1 MSQREVRPAKI
12 ERIGF
17 IGLGIMGRPM
27 ASNLIKGGFNVI
39 GYSRTATTRDEFV
52 ASGGEAAGSVAEA
65 TRHSDMVITMLPD
78 TPDVQEVAL
87 GRSGVFESAAP
98 GLLYCDMSTISPV
111 ASAELALKGRQ
122 RDVHVLDAPVS
133 GGEVGAKEAALSIM
147 VGGSAGDFEQAK
159 PVFDAMGKTVI
170 HVGSNGAGQTVKA
183 ANQLIVAGTIELVA
197 EAIVLLKA
205 SDGVDVERAIEV
217 MSGGLAGSRILERK
231 ARSMLAGDF
240 KPGFRVDL
248 HHKDLGIVLST
259 ARDANVV
266 LPLAAV
272 VSQLM
277 AALRANGEGSLD
289 HTALLKVVERLSGRS
304 SS

>member
-1 MSQREVRPAKI
+1 
-12 ERIGF
+12 
-17 IGLGIMGRPM
+17 MG
-27 ASNLIKGGFNVI
+27 
-39 GYSRTATTRDEFV
+39 T
-52 ASGGEAAGSVAEA
+52 
-65 TRHSDMVITMLPD
+65 
-78 TPDVQEVAL
+78 
-87 GRSGVFESAAP
+87 
-98 GLLYCDMSTISPV
+98 
-111 ASAELALKGRQ
+111 
-122 RDVHVLDAPVS
+122 
-133 GGEVGAKEAALSIM
+133 
-147 VGGSAGDFEQAK
+147 
-159 PVFDAMGKTVI
+159 TVI

-183 ANQLIVAGTIELVA
+183 ANQLIVAGTIDLVA
-197 EAIVLLKA
+197 EAIVLLQA

-231 ARSMLAGDF
+231 ARTMLAGDF

-266 LPLAAV
+266 LPLTAV